1 MISMRT
7 AVAAAAL
14 IFFFGPVAL
23 RAAGVT
29 AQPFENRPL
38 ETFPKA
44 SEGWDALDQG
54 TRFFVDRMPLR
65 EQAVR
70 ADAWISENV
79 FDTDSAAGR
88 AGAPGGGPLPADP
101 EKPAAAPPPP
111 GDKPLAGKQGW
122 LYLDGETNRACYPF
136 IPWPRAVARWERF
149 AATIRRG
156 GRRVVVAIPAD
167 KSSVYPEYLPDNYAL
182 KACAPAGHRAAWRAI
197 EGSRDPS
204 ILGLRQT
211 LLADK
216 RPPPDEAYFRKDT
229 HWNTKGGVLAVQAV
243 LDRLGAGA
251 TVRDEEIVK
260 ARATY
265 TGDLTNLSGAP
276 EEDRSPQWTIRRA
289 AGAPTLRGR
298 TLFVHDSYGT
308 AMIDAL
314 RAYDPDLVTLQWFD
328 TPTPDLIAAIR
339 RADNVIL
346 ETVEREVNF
355 RASDSG
361 LVKPEFLRELSRAL
375 R

>member
-1 MISMRT
+1 MFSMRT
-7 AVAAAAL
+7 AIAVAAL
-14 IFFFGPVAL
+14 IFFFGPIAL
-23 RAAGVT
+23 RAVGVT
-29 AQPFENRPL
+29 ARPFENRPL

-44 SEGWDALDQG
+44 SQGWDALDQG
-54 TRFFVDRMPLR
+54 KRFFVDRMPLR

-70 ADAWISENV
+70 ADSWISEHV

-88 AGAPGGGPLPADP
+88 AGAPGGGPLPAEP
-101 EKPAAAPPPP
+101 EKPAAATPPP
-111 GDKPLAGKQGW
+111 GDKPLAGKSGW

-136 IPWPRAVARWERF
+136 IPWPRAVSRWERF

-156 GRRVVVAIPAD
+156 GARVVVAIPAD
-167 KSSVYPEYLPDNYAL
+167 KSSVYPEYLPDSYAL
-182 KACAPAGHRAAWRAI
+182 KPCAPAGHRTAWQAI

-204 ILGLRQT
+204 ILGLRRT
-211 LLADK
+211 LLATK
-216 RPPPDEAYFRKDT
+216 RPPPDESYFRKDT

-243 LDRLGAGA
+243 LDRLSAGA
-251 TVRDEEIVK
+251 TVRDDEIVK
-260 ARATY
+260 ERATY
-265 TGDLTNLSGAP
+265 TGDLTNLSGAS
-276 EEDRSPQWTIRRA
+276 EEDSSPRWTIRRKT
-289 AGAPTLRGR
+289 GAPTLSGR
-298 TLFVHDSYGT
+298 TLFVYDSYGT

-314 RAYDPDLVTLQWFD
+314 QVYAPDLVGLQWFN

-355 RASDSG
+355 RASDQG
-361 LVKPEFLRELSRAL
+361 LVKPDFLRELSRAL